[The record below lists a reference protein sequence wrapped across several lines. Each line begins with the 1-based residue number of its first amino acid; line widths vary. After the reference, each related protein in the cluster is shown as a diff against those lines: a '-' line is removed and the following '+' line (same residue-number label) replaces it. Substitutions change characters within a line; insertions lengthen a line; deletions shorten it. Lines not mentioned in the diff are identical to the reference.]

1 MPKKALLVIS
11 FGTSYRETREKTIGA
26 IERDLQKGFPDYDF
40 RRAFTSRM
48 IIKKLRER
56 DNEYVDIPH
65 EALEKLKNEGYT
77 EVICQTTHVINGY
90 EYDLTINE
98 LKKFENDFD
107 VLTIGAPL
115 LTTIDDYEQVAKTA
129 ISELPE
135 MKEGEALLYMG
146 HGSEHHANA
155 TYPAMDYT
163 FKHLGYKNAFMGTV
177 EGFPSLNDIIP
188 QLKEKGYHKLYLAP
202 FMIVAGDHAINDMAS
217 DEEDS
222 WKTLLENEGFE
233 VECVLK
239 GLGQFKGIQDM
250 FLEHAKNGTSVK
262 ELL

>member
-1 MPKKALLVIS
+1 MSKKALLVIS

-26 IERDLQKGFPDYDF
+26 IEKDLQRGFPDYDF
-40 RRAFTSRM
+40 KRAFTSRM

-56 DNEYVDIPH
+56 DGEIVDIPH
-65 EALEKLKNEGYT
+65 EALEKLKAEGYT
-77 EVICQTTHVINGY
+77 EVVCQTTHVINGY

-98 LKKFENDFD
+98 LKKFENDFE

-115 LTTIDDYEQVAKTA
+115 LTTIEDYNRVAKIA
-129 ISELPE
+129 ADELPQL
-135 MKEGEALLYMG
+135 KRGEAILYMG
-146 HGSEHHANA
+146 HGSDHHANA

-163 FKHLGYKNAFMGTV
+163 FKFLGYRDIYMGTV
-177 EGFPSLNDIIP
+177 EGFPSLDHIIP
-188 QLKEKGYHKLYLAP
+188 ELKEKGYKKIYLAP
-202 FMIVAGDHAINDMAS
+202 FMIVAGDHAINDMAG

-222 WKTLLENEGFE
+222 WKSILEAEGFE
-233 VECVLK
+233 VECVLR

-250 FLEHAKNGTSVK
+250 FLEHAKNGQSVR

>member
-11 FGTSYRETREKTIGA
+11 FGTSYLETREKTIGA
-26 IERDLQKGFPDYDF
+26 IEKDLQKKFPDHDF

-56 DNEYVDIPH
+56 DNELVDIPH

-77 EVICQTTHVINGY
+77 EVVCQTTHVINGY
-90 EYDLTINE
+90 EYDITISE
-98 LKKFENDFD
+98 LKKFENDFE
-107 VLTIGAPL
+107 VLTIGTPL
-115 LTTIDDYEQVAKTA
+115 LTTIEDYERVAKTA
-129 ISELPE
+129 IGELPQ
-135 MKEGEALLYMG
+135 MQEGEALLYMG

-177 EGFPSLNDIIP
+177 EGFPSLSDIVP

-222 WKTLLENEGFE
+222 WKTLLEAQGFE

-239 GLGQFKGIQDM
+239 GLGQFQGIRDM
-250 FLEHAKNGTSVK
+250 FMEHAENGTNVR